1 MPRKSNVASLSVDAL
16 FKLRDD
22 VAAAI
27 ATRAIELKRQLSKL
41 AGDGTATT
49 RVKARRGRKVAPQFR
64 SKKNPKL
71 VWSGR
76 GVTPIWM
83 RDEMK
88 GTKLK
93 KENFRIK

>member
-1 MPRKSNVASLSVDAL
+1 MARKSNVASLSVEAL
-16 FKLRDD
+16 FKLRDE

-27 ATRAIELKRQLSKL
+27 GARAIELKRQLSKL
-41 AGDGTATT
+41 AGNGAARTPA
-49 RVKARRGRKVAPQFR
+49 KARKVRKVAPQFR

-83 RDEMK
+83 REEMK

-93 KENFRIK
+93 KESFRIK

>member
-1 MPRKSNVASLSVDAL
+1 MARKSNVASLSVEAL
-16 FKLRDD
+16 FKLRDQ

-27 ATRAIELKRQLSKL
+27 GARAIELKRQLSKL
-41 AGDGTATT
+41 AGNGTAKT
-49 RVKARRGRKVAPQFR
+49 RVKARKVRKVAPQSR

-83 RDEMK
+83 REEMK

-93 KENFRIK
+93 KESFRIK

>member
-1 MPRKSNVASLSVDAL
+1 MARKSNVASLSVEAL
-16 FKLRDD
+16 FKLRDE

-27 ATRAIELKRQLSKL
+27 GARAIELKRQLSKL
-41 AGDGTATT
+41 VGNGTART

-83 RDEMK
+83 REEMK